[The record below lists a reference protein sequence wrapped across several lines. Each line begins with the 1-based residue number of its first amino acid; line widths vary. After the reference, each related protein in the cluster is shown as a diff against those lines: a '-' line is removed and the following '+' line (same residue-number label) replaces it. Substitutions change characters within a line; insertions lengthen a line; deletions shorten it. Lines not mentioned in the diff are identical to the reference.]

1 MGVVRL
7 SDRKRIKPQRT
18 SNARS
23 LRSDMT
29 LAEHKLWQAIRGKQL
44 GAYRFRRQHPIGP
57 YIADFAC
64 IEKLLVI
71 ELDGGQ
77 HQDQAPYDERR
88 TAYVESLGWKVLR
101 FWNNDVLNNPGGVL
115 AKVIEVLTTAPPSR
129 PSHRAACKRLGFGR
143 RKAMLCET
151 PSSSP
156 WKGEGAG

>member
-77 HQDQAPYDERR
+77 HQDQAPYDELL
-88 TAYVESLGWKVLR
+88 T
-101 FWNNDVLNNPGGVL
+101 WNPWVGKFFGSG
-115 AKVIEVLTTAPPSR
+115 TT
-129 PSHRAACKRLGFGR
+129 
-143 RKAMLCET
+143 MY
-151 PSSSP
+151 
-156 WKGEGAG
+156 